1 MRTRLRTIALT
12 AALMLS
18 VSALSANSQA
28 LPDTTLYAVTTTGEI
43 ISFQSS
49 SPSRLARTPKLKGLQ
64 AGEKLVGI
72 DFRPSNGTLYG
83 ATDKSRVYSIDTA
96 TGTATSVGTLTTP
109 LTGVASYGFDF
120 NPVPDRIRITN
131 DAEQNLRANPADGT
145 NVVDKPLVFA
155 TTDANKG
162 KDPNVAASAYTNNVA
177 GAKVTM
183 LYNIDHTLD
192 VLLTQIPP
200 NDGVLNTV
208 GSLGVKTTANAGF
221 DIISRKDQNIGIV
234 ALQLEGERGSRL
246 YTIDLT
252 KGAVTPIGKI
262 GGNKIVTGITASF

>member
-1 MRTRLRTIALT
+1 MRTRLRMIVLAT
-12 AALMLS
+12 AIMLS
-18 VSALSANSQA
+18 ATAMSANSQV

-49 SPSRLARTPKLKGLQ
+49 NPSRLAKTPKIKGLQ

-72 DFRPSNGTLYG
+72 DFRPSNRMLYG
-83 ATDKSRVYSIDTA
+83 ATDKSRIYSIDTA
-96 TGTATSVGTLTTP
+96 TGTATAVGTLTTP
-109 LTGVASYGFDF
+109 LTGVAGYGFDF

-131 DAEQNLRANPADGT
+131 DAEQNLRANPADGA

-155 TTDANKG
+155 ATDANTG

-192 VLLTQIPP
+192 VLLTQVPP

-221 DIISRKDQNIGIV
+221 DIISRKDQNVGIV
-234 ALQLEGERGSRL
+234 ALQLEGQRASTL
-246 YTIDLT
+246 YTIDLKT
-252 KGAVTPIGKI
+252 GAVTLVGKI
-262 GGNKIVTGITASF
+262 GGNKVVIGITAAL